1 MKDIGEARK
10 RLVLVYNPKEAE
22 KEKKHRD
29 KIIEDLTRE
38 LENLRQLPD
47 KQHTKAVCALRSHQ
61 VYGRYLRQLKDGQL
75 KLNKQ
80 AIRDAERYDG
90 KYLIRT
96 SDDTLSAEDVAL
108 GYKQLIEVEAGF
120 RKLKSTLSLRPMY
133 HRLEERI
140 QSHVLL
146 NWLALLLI
154 RIIEIQT
161 EQTWTSLRH
170 TLDQI
175 HLGRFSSKNGDLFQR
190 TELTHEQRQILGTLG
205 IEPPP
210 GFLEIQPKA

>member
-1 MKDIGEARK
+1 MANTLFVHRMIP
-10 RLVLVYNPKEAE
+10 YPPKMS
-22 KEKKHRD
+22 
-29 KIIEDLTRE
+29 
-38 LENLRQLPD
+38 P
-47 KQHTKAVCALRSHQ
+47 
-61 VYGRYLRQLKDGQL
+61 
-75 KLNKQ
+75 
-80 AIRDAERYDG
+80 
-90 KYLIRT
+90 
-96 SDDTLSAEDVAL
+96 
-108 GYKQLIEVEAGF
+108 KQLIEVEAGF

-154 RIIEIQT
+154 RMIEIQT

-210 GFLEIQPKA
+210 KIFEIQPKS